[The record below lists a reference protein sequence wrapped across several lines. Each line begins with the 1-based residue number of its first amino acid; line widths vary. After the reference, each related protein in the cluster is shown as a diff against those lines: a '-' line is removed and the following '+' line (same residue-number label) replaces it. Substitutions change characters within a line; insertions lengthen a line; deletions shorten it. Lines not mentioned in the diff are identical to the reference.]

1 MNGSGTA
8 ALMIVYEN
16 RRAVPFIA
24 AVRRNGG
31 ELIAF
36 ERIRTRDLIDVI
48 DAAEAAA

>member
-1 MNGSGTA
+1 VNAWA
-8 ALMIVYEN
+8 A
-16 RRAVPFIA
+16 PFVT

-36 ERIRTRDLIDVI
+36 ERIRTRDLIDVL